1 MADQKKHVP
10 HPFRSVVLDEV
21 GSTNREA
28 LARAEA
34 GEAGPLWIV
43 ARRQTAG
50 RGRSGRSWSSEPGN
64 LYASL
69 LVQLPCPPAAVPQ
82 LSLLAGVAVADAIGE
97 AAGGRFEGLRLKWPN
112 DVLIGRAKC
121 AGILAESL
129 AGQDSVTAAIGIGI
143 NTARHPT
150 GLGREATSLA
160 AHGVEATPDAML
172 VRLDAAMQRWIEA
185 WQCGAGFARVRAAWL
200 ERAGPPG
207 EPCTVH
213 AGGERLEG
221 TFAGLDGEG
230 ALLLRNGSGSE
241 RTVTFGDVILAP
253 PVPEGVR

>member
-1 MADQKKHVP
+1 VP
-10 HPFRSVVLDEV
+10 RPFRSVVLEEV

-50 RGRSGRSWSSEPGN
+50 RGRDGRSWTSEPGN
-64 LYASL
+64 LHASL
-69 LVQLPCPPAAVPQ
+69 LVRLGCPPAVVPQ
-82 LSLLAGVAVADAIGE
+82 LSLLAGVAVVDAIRDVG
-97 AAGGRFEGLRLKWPN
+97 GGRLAGLRLKWPN
-112 DVLIGRAKC
+112 DVLVGAAKC

-129 AGQDSVTAAIGIGI
+129 AGAEGVTAVIGIGI
-143 NTARHPT
+143 NLAWHPAD
-150 GLGREATSLA
+150 LDRVVTSLA
-160 AHGVEATPDAML
+160 AEGIEDAPDAML
-172 VRLDAAMQRWIEA
+172 AHLDAAMCRWLDM
-185 WQCGAGFARVRAAWL
+185 WQGGAGLARVRAAWL

-213 AGGERLEG
+213 AGDERVEG
-221 TFAGLDGEG
+221 TFAGLDADG
-230 ALLLRNGSGSE
+230 ALLLRDRQGRE

-253 PVPEGVR
+253 PILEGVR